1 MTTIECTPIALSDLT
16 AGDLLR
22 EIEQLTPAQRARSL
36 AYRVRWEDG
45 GVAQVLVCGHA
56 GRAGIADG
64 GDSVW
69 VDGETVEEALEA
81 YSDEYDAEDDEASE

>member
-1 MTTIECTPIALSDLT
+1 MPTAIECTPIALSDLT

-22 EIEQLTPAQRARSL
+22 EIEQLTPSQRAQAA

-45 GVAQVLVCGHA
+45 APAQVLLCGHA
-56 GRAGIADG
+56 GRAGVADG

-69 VDGETVEEALEA
+69 VDAETVDDALAA
-81 YSDEYDAEDDEASE
+81 YSDECDAEEEDE